1 MENTREMKNTIQII
15 YEYCI
20 EKNIS
25 IHYINKLLYRN
36 DYNEIENILNLD
48 KGTLKLYD
56 REYKKWMDE
65 VI

>member
-1 MENTREMKNTIQII
+1 MENTREMKNMIQII

-36 DYNEIENILNLD
+36 DYDEIENILNLD
-48 KGTLKLYD
+48 KGTLKLYND
-56 REYKKWMDE
+56 EYLKWLKE
-65 VI
+65 K

>member
-1 MENTREMKNTIQII
+1 MQNTREMKNTIQII

-36 DYNEIENILNLD
+36 DYDEIENILNLD
-48 KGTLKLYD
+48 KGTLVLYEN
-56 REYKKWMDE
+56 EYIKWIVE
-65 VI
+65 NH